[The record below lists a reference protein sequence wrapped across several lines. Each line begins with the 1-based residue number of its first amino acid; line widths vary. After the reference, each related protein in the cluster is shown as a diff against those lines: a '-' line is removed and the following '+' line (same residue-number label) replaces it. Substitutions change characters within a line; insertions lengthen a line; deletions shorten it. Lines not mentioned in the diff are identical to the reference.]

1 MVTNILV
8 PVQGSR
14 NVRESILYD
23 FIEQCE
29 GMTAPELEQQ
39 FCDCASLFLAR
50 LTAWIRLTCA
60 RAAIY
65 LVDMSTIPYTRIVLM
80 EILDCFS
87 LTASISIKVI

>member
-1 MVTNILV
+1 MITNILV

-14 NVRESILYD
+14 GVRESILRD

-50 LTAWIRLTCA
+50 LTAWIRLTYA
-60 RAAIY
+60 
-65 LVDMSTIPYTRIVLM
+65 
-80 EILDCFS
+80 
-87 LTASISIKVI
+87 